1 MQDKKTRKVTISD
14 TSVILQHESS
24 EKYGGEHALFRRE
37 LNCIM
42 SSTHTS
48 TCPPITNSDLES
60 HDSSVQFSHK
70 RRLSVTKSKVCVCM
84 LLHMHASRS
93 ARKQDMNW

>member
-70 RRLSVTKSKVCVCM
+70 RRLSITNPRFMCM
-84 LLHMHASRS
+84 LLHAHASEC
-93 ARKQDMNW
+93 ARKQDMNQ